1 MAYRQILQSIHRSLH
16 QSASQYARQTCRLTQ
31 VIWHNRTHR
40 PVSTLTR
47 LTFQRR
53 VEEPSFVLS
62 CFTQVPRR
70 RSISLD
76 LTRRNKSSPEDRD
89 GGVKS
94 VSRYPSG
101 SPKPSATQKV
111 KEAGRDFTY
120 LIVILIGLGVTG
132 GLLYVVFQEL
142 FSSSSP
148 NKIYGKAFNKVKLHP
163 EVIGAFGEPIKCYGE
178 TTRRGR
184 RQQVSHL
191 EYLKDGLKHMRL
203 KFYIEGSEPGLKG
216 TVHSESKENPETGKY
231 EFRYIFVDIDTYPRR
246 TIVVEDNR

>member
-1 MAYRQILQSIHRSLH
+1 MAYTQILKALHRHL
-16 QSASQYARQTCRLTQ
+16 QLTATQYAVQTCKLTQ
-31 VIWHNRTHR
+31 VSLLIHTHR
-40 PVSTLTR
+40 TVSTLSR
-47 LTFQRR
+47 PTFLRR
-53 VEEPSFVLS
+53 VEAPPCVLPALS
-62 CFTQVPRR
+62 CFTQAQRLR
-70 RSISLD
+70 GISLD
-76 LTRRNKSSPEDRD
+76 FTARNKSSPEDRD
-89 GGVKS
+89 KS
-94 VSRYPSG
+94 VSRYQSG
-101 SPKPSATQKV
+101 SPKPSAAQKV
-111 KEAGRDFTY
+111 KDAGRDFTY
-120 LIVILIGLGVTG
+120 LIVVLIGLGVTG

-148 NKIYGKAFNKVKLHP
+148 NKIYGKAFDKVKSHP

-216 TVHSESKENPETGKY
+216 TVHSESKENNETGKY
-231 EFRYIFVDIDTYPRR
+231 EFRYIFVEVDTYPRR

>member
-1 MAYRQILQSIHRSLH
+1 MAYTQILKALHRHLQNTATQFSV
-16 QSASQYARQTCRLTQ
+16 QRCRLAQ
-31 VIWHNRTHR
+31 VSVLVHTHR
-40 PVSTLTR
+40 TVSTVSR
-47 LTFQRR
+47 LALHRGAQA
-53 VEEPSFVLS
+53 PPCVLS
-62 CFTQVPRR
+62 WRTV
-70 RSISLD
+70 SLD
-76 LTRRNKSSPEDRD
+76 CTARNKSNPDNRD
-89 GGVKS
+89 KS
-94 VSRYPSG
+94 VSRYQSG

-120 LIVILIGLGVTG
+120 LIVVLIGLGVTG

-142 FSSSSP
+142 FSSTSP
-148 NKIYGKAFNKVKLHP
+148 NKVYGKAFERVRSNP

-191 EYLKDGLKHMRL
+191 EYLKDGLKHLRL

-231 EFRYIFVDIDTYPRR
+231 EFRYIFVEIDTYPRR
-246 TIVVEDNR
+246 TIIVEDNR